1 MNQSLQRFEKA
12 HQQNFHIALSEIK
25 KGKKTS
31 HWMWY
36 IFPQIKGLGNSE
48 TSRYYAIEN
57 LDEARAFL
65 EHPVLGNNIIS
76 ITSELLNLQTND
88 ATSVFGKPDD
98 MKLHSSMTLFSLV
111 PGTNPIFQKVLD
123 KYFDGKQDM
132 KTITLL
138 AR

>member
-12 HQQNFHIALSEIK
+12 HQQNFQIALSEIK

-65 EHPVLGNNIIS
+65 EHPVLGNNLIS
-76 ITSELLNLQTND
+76 ITSELLTLQTNN

-98 MKLHSSMTLFSLV
+98 MKLHSSMTLFSLF

-123 KYFDGKQDM
+123 KYFNGKQDL
-132 KTITLL
+132 KTINLL
-138 AR
+138 AM